1 MLTVTSCVQIHVAPP
16 PPATQLRLDKRK
28 EKHEANAA
36 KEQLA
41 AQRRANREEKLK
53 AKEAATEAKRAALKR
68 ARQVNHIRTRNDM
81 ISTFCL
87 TL

>member
-1 MLTVTSCVQIHVAPP
+1 MVTSCVQIQVAPP

-41 AQRRANREEKLK
+41 AQRRANREEKLR
-53 AKEAATEAKRAALKR
+53 AKEAAIDAKRAALKR
-68 ARQVNHIRTRNDM
+68 ARQVYHIRSRNYM
-81 ISTFCL
+81 MSTCCL
-87 TL
+87 AL